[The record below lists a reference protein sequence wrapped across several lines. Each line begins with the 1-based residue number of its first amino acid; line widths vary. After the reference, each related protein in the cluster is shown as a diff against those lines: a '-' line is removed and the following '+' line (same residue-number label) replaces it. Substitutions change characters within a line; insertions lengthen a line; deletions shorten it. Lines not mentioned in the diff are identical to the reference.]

1 MVEAST
7 LIVYAGGYLSVVF
20 LSVCLGECTMSRQHE
35 LAASLQR
42 VLANPPCNAGR
53 DANPF
58 RHAAAGLYYIAEL
71 VEEYT
76 QLTKRIVSWI
86 SEVGGHCLWLWA
98 SMCCVSPAELCH
110 GTLQVTLL
118 LHAALLFW
126 DKLPLVPV
134 AVSAAAHVTY
144 LQLLRSFPFF
154 RYVRVSLA
162 TSRRRHKQCRQSE
175 VFLETKGSHFCIDTG
190 CFPGRGWPRSGS
202 WRRQISR
209 GHGISTIPGTASS
222 ARNLLPTWHTCVR
235 PDHVCISMP
244 ASIDLPLVSGS
255 CSYQVSVG

>member
-20 LSVCLGECTMSRQHE
+20 LSVCLGECTVVASARACRQS
-35 LAASLQR
+35 AACCCWLTCYVAPVAPQFST
-42 VLANPPCNAGR
+42 
-53 DANPF
+53 

-86 SEVGGHCLWLWA
+86 SEVGGHRVWLLA
-98 SMCCVSPAELCH
+98 SVCCVSTAEICH
-110 GTLQVTLL
+110 LHAAQVTLL
-118 LHAALLFW
+118 LHVALLFW

-154 RYVRVSLA
+154 RSVRVRHWRFLDGV
-162 TSRRRHKQCRQSE
+162 TSNAGK
-175 VFLETKGSHFCIDTG
+175 INY
-190 CFPGRGWPRSGS
+190 P
-202 WRRQISR
+202 SR
-209 GHGISTIPGTASS
+209 
-222 ARNLLPTWHTCVR
+222 L
-235 PDHVCISMP
+235 
-244 ASIDLPLVSGS
+244 
-255 CSYQVSVG
+255 Q